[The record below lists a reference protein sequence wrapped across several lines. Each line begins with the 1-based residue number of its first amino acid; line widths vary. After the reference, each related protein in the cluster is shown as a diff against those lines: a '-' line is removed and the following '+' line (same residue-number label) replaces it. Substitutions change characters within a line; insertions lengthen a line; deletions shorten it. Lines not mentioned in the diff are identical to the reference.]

1 MWPNTFNKKCA
12 TISGW
17 QCLGDFAAVKQQLQK
32 IRASTRISSKKSE
45 DGTSATRPL
54 PPLPDHGGAG
64 PQGNKS
70 VRFALPDGAQGPNMS
85 GSEGSDQGY
94 ESDQSR
100 ERRRQ
105 LELPGL
111 LQKLAHLGQKSNQQE
126 NHYGHAGG
134 QGGQAGQGGRGGTLN
149 RYNHDD
155 SLYYGPIKSI
165 QESDRDLS
173 TSSPVLLQL
182 YDAVKVEPDASNKED
197 NVQAAIARLASSEN
211 LASSYDLVLGLVRRP
226 QQSPRPCKHAPSTP
240 PPSRH
245 HCPCHNHNHHHC
257 NSSRDRENRDTS
269 ERDSNRDRERDRER
283 DSRRPLSRSRPT
295 SPGPMTSSK
304 SRSRPSSPGQQPTK
318 SKWSFGRKAKR
329 SASAERR
336 PNQNVELGWGDM
348 RPGVVG
354 KWEDTGSRGWD
365 NAKWEGSSDSHS
377 AATTAQ
383 LAGDLCRRATALR
396 RTLYK
401 MPGLINQRHAFLEI
415 IKDVASEMKLLLDAA
430 GRLAPLLPE
439 QQRVELDMARRKLLE
454 TSRSFSNALKG
465 YFKEPKATP
474 VLLAATALVYRT
486 DEIIQALEP

>member
-1 MWPNTFNKKCA
+1 VLARIINNGCN
-12 TISGW
+12 
-17 QCLGDFAAVKQQLQK
+17 LQ
-32 IRASTRISSKKSE
+32 
-45 DGTSATRPL
+45 
-54 PPLPDHGGAG
+54 
-64 PQGNKS
+64 
-70 VRFALPDGAQGPNMS
+70 
-85 GSEGSDQGY
+85 
-94 ESDQSR
+94 
-100 ERRRQ
+100 
-105 LELPGL
+105 
-111 LQKLAHLGQKSNQQE
+111 
-126 NHYGHAGG
+126 
-134 QGGQAGQGGRGGTLN
+134 
-149 RYNHDD
+149 
-155 SLYYGPIKSI
+155 
-165 QESDRDLS
+165 
-173 TSSPVLLQL
+173 
-182 YDAVKVEPDASNKED
+182 VEPDASNKED

-226 QQSPRPCKHAPSTP
+226 QHSPRPCKHAPSTP

-245 HCPCHNHNHHHC
+245 HCQCHNHHHC
-257 NSSRDRENRDTS
+257 NSSRDR
-269 ERDSNRDRERDRER
+269 DRER
-283 DSRRPLSRSRPT
+283 DSRRPQSRSRPS
-295 SPGPMTSSK
+295 SPGPITSSK
-304 SRSRPSSPGQQPTK
+304 SRSRPSSPSQPPQK
-318 SKWSFGRKAKR
+318 SKWSFGKKAKR

-336 PNQNVELGWGDM
+336 PPNQNVELGWGDM

-365 NAKWEGSSDSHS
+365 TSTWEGSSDSHS

-430 GRLAPLLPE
+430 GRLAPLLPD

-465 YFKEPKATP
+465 YFKEPQATP